1 MSDETHPEAAS
12 VTITRLVCQLV
23 VTVSVLGAALLLV
36 LTHPEYNA
44 GVALVCGVVL
54 GTWFVMPDRPR
65 WTRHRRKER
74 EED

>member
-1 MSDETHPEAAS
+1 VDEHHEEAAS
-12 VTITRLVCQLV
+12 VQITRLVCQLV

-65 WTRHRRKER
+65 WSRRRHKER